1 MATLS
6 FSRLGSVVTVQ
17 YRLHIFVILS
27 EVIVVH
33 NLDVLEYCI
42 YVKTSMPLCENNSGQ
57 FQYE

>member
-1 MATLS
+1 MCKREQTVATLS

-42 YVKTSMPLCENNSGQ
+42 YK
-57 FQYE
+57 Y